1 MAFYIS
7 RPSSTTGG
15 VVSDGEFCPT
25 IAKEQA
31 QFNAIIPR
39 DKKWTWWEWKP
50 RPQQCQVL
58 REELVQFPPGPPLVI
73 RHFLMRLL

>member
-7 RPSSTTGG
+7 WPSSTTGG

-31 QFNAIIPR
+31 QFHAVIHR
-39 DKKWTWWEWKP
+39 SKGVEAT
-50 RPQQCQVL
+50 PQQCQVV

>member
-1 MAFYIS
+1 VAFYIS

-31 QFNAIIPR
+31 QFNAIIPS
-39 DKKWTWWEWKP
+39 
-50 RPQQCQVL
+50 
-58 REELVQFPPGPPLVI
+58 
-73 RHFLMRLL
+73 